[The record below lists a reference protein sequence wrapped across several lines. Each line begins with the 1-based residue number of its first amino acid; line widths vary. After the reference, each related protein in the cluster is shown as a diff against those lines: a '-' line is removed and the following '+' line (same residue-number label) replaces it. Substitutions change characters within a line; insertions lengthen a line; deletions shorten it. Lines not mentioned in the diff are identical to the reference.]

1 MVQVYLSCRAG
12 EDGLLAFGVTQ
23 ADIDD
28 ARALP
33 CWPWIIHNSSTAP
46 KILEACIDGWKC
58 TAELA
63 HLSGDIRMRQKS
75 RIAQGLEVLFNN
87 GLVERSG
94 GSVGLFRTTE
104 KGRLAVRA
112 FRASRKMSLRK

>member
-46 KILEACIDGWKC
+46 KILEACIGGWKC
-58 TAELA
+58 TAKLL
-63 HLSGDIRMRQKS
+63 HISGDVGRRQLDS
-75 RIAQGLEVLFNN
+75 IERGLVVLVNN
-87 GLVERSG
+87 GLIETTNA
-94 GSVGLFRTTE
+94 GLHQTTD
-104 KGRLAVRA
+104 KGRLTLRA
-112 FRASRKMSLRK
+112 FKASRKMSLRK